1 LQIKTIAFEGLDGSG
16 KGTSIRELSEL
27 IECECWETPDR
38 IKQARREK
46 INEQGGETDE
56 LQEFMVE
63 SFLDEWSE
71 IERLCSRI
79 PRGRVVLIDRCWV
92 STSAV
97 RSARTGLRPTWPA
110 AFRPDVIFTI
120 RVDEDLRSERIISR
134 AGGIDGLNSRE
145 RELIENEEFREGVL
159 RAELEMGCIPLRIRE
174 RSPSVVAMR
183 ALQNLLGRKGF
194 TYLPR

>member
-1 LQIKTIAFEGLDGSG
+1 
-16 KGTSIRELSEL
+16 
-27 IECECWETPDR
+27 
-38 IKQARREK
+38 
-46 INEQGGETDE
+46 
-56 LQEFMVE
+56 M
-63 SFLDEWSE
+63 
-71 IERLCSRI
+71 
-79 PRGRVVLIDRCWV
+79 
-92 STSAV
+92 
-97 RSARTGLRPTWPA
+97 RSARTGSRPTWPA
-110 AFRPDVIFTI
+110 VFRPDVIFTI